1 MAGGRAGVDLR
12 PAIRVVLV
20 PNIGLHAHANI
31 LVFIHLI
38 QDVRYIEIATPFS
51 VLQRAVQRFVY
62 IAINAAFSD
71 LAIQF
76 WRVVF

>member
-1 MAGGRAGVDLR
+1 VPGRSVQR
-12 PAIRVVLV
+12 FVVLV

-31 LVFIHLI
+31 FYTFDTGRSLYNRV
-38 QDVRYIEIATPFS
+38 PFS

-76 WRVVF
+76 GESCLNSAL